1 MLITPTEDQEFF
13 RETTAR
19 FLAEKAPVGE
29 VRRLHEESMTG
40 YDPAYWRQAAELG
53 WTSLLVDE
61 AHGGGSISG
70 DGLVDLTLVAYE
82 VGRHAG
88 PGPLLVTN
96 VVASALST
104 GGGEQH
110 ADVLAGL
117 LDGSTVATWAYTDKR
132 PHDGLGDIAL
142 TVTVDGDELV
152 LDGVKRPVEGAA
164 SASHALVT
172 GRTGDGLTQVLVALD
187 TPGITIVT
195 MKGVDMTRRFCE
207 VRFDGVRVP
216 ASAVVGEV
224 GGADPQVE
232 AQLLRA
238 LVITCAESVGA
249 MQAGFDLTVEYA
261 FDRYSF
267 GRPLASYQAL
277 KHRFADDKTVV
288 EASHAIA
295 DAAAAAVAAGASDA
309 ADLCSAAKDYT
320 GDQGVD
326 LLHDCVQLLGGIGVT
341 YEHDIH
347 LFLRRVS
354 TNRALYGTPQEHRQ
368 RLAALLV
375 EKEDAA

>member
-1 MLITPTEDQEFF
+1 MLITPTDDQEFF

-19 FLAEKAPVGE
+19 FLAEKVPVGE
-29 VRRLHEESMTG
+29 VRRIHEEVATG
-40 YDPAYWRQAAELG
+40 YDSAYWRQGAELG
-53 WTSLLVDE
+53 WTSLLVSE
-61 AHGGGSISG
+61 ERGGGSISG
-70 DGLVDLTLVAYE
+70 AGLVDLTLVAYE
-82 VGRHAG
+82 FGRHAA

-96 VVASALST
+96 VVASVLSAVD
-104 GGGEQH
+104 GDQH
-110 ADVLAGL
+110 AEVLAGI
-117 LDGSTVATWAYTDKR
+117 LDGSVVATWAYTDKR

-142 TVTVDGDELV
+142 TVTADGDELV
-152 LDGVKRPVEGAA
+152 LDGVKRPVESAD

-172 GRTGDGLTQVLVALD
+172 GRSAGGLTQVLVPLD
-187 TPGITIVT
+187 TPGITVVAMT
-195 MKGVDMTRRFCE
+195 GVDMTRRFSE

-216 ASAVVGEV
+216 ASALVGEV
-224 GGADPQVE
+224 GGAAAQVE
-232 AQLLRA
+232 AQLLA
-238 LVITCAESVGA
+238 AVVITCAESVGA
-249 MQAGFDLTVEYA
+249 MQAGFDITVEYA

-288 EASHAIA
+288 EASHAIS
-295 DAAAAAVAAGASDA
+295 DAAAAAVAAGAPDA

-347 LFLRRVS
+347 LFLRRQS

-368 RLAALLV
+368 RLAALLLD
-375 EKEDAA
+375 KEDAA

>member
-1 MLITPTEDQEFF
+1 MLITPSEDQEFF

-29 VRRLHEESMTG
+29 IRRLHEESATG
-40 YDPAYWRQAAELG
+40 YEPAYWRQAAELG

-70 DGLVDLTLVAYE
+70 DGLIDLTLVAYE

-96 VVASALST
+96 VVASALSAV
-104 GGGEQH
+104 GGDQH
-110 ADVLAGL
+110 AEVLAGL
-117 LDGSTVATWAYTDKR
+117 LDGSVVATWAYTDKR

-142 TVTVDGDELV
+142 TITADGDDLV
-152 LDGVKRPVEGAA
+152 LEGVKRPVEAAA
-164 SASHALVT
+164 SASHVLVT
-172 GRTGDGLTQVLVALD
+172 GRTGKGLTQVLVPLD
-187 TPGITIVT
+187 TPGVT
-195 MKGVDMTRRFCE
+195 VVAMKGVDMTRRFSE
-207 VRFDGVRVP
+207 VRFDGVRVST
-216 ASAVVGEV
+216 SALVGEL
-224 GGADPQVE
+224 GAAADQVE

-238 LVITCAESVGA
+238 LVISAADSVGA
-249 MQAGFDLTVEYA
+249 MQAGYDITIEYA

-277 KHRFADDKTVV
+277 KHRYADGKTVV
-288 EASHAIA
+288 EASHAVA
-295 DAAAAAVAAGASDA
+295 DAAAAALAAGVADA
-309 ADLCSAAKDYT
+309 ADLCSAAKAYT
-320 GDQGVD
+320 GDHGVD

-347 LFLRRVS
+347 LFLRRAS

-368 RLAALLV
+368 RLAVLLAQ
-375 EKEDAA
+375 KEDVA

>member
-29 VRRLHEESMTG
+29 VRRLHEESATG
-40 YDPAYWRQAAELG
+40 YEAAYWRQAAELG

-70 DGLVDLTLVAYE
+70 AGLVDLTLVAYE

-96 VVASALST
+96 VVASALSAV
-104 GGGEQH
+104 GGDQH
-110 ADVLAGL
+110 AEVLAGL

-142 TVTVDGDELV
+142 TITPDGDDLV
-152 LDGVKRPVEGAA
+152 LDGVKRPVEAGS

-172 GRTGDGLTQVLVALD
+172 GRTGDGLTQVLVPLD
-187 TPGITIVT
+187 SPGVSVVAMT
-195 MKGVDMTRRFCE
+195 GVDMTRRFCE

-216 ASAVVGEV
+216 AASLVGEL
-224 GGADPQVE
+224 GGAADQVE
-232 AQLLRA
+232 AQLLQA
-238 LVITCAESVGA
+238 IVISSAETVGA
-249 MQAGFDLTVEYA
+249 MQAGFDITVEYA

-277 KHRFADDKTVV
+277 KHRYADDKTVV

-295 DAAAAAVAAGASDA
+295 DAAAAAVAAGAADA

-320 GDQGVD
+320 GDRGVD

-368 RLAALLV
+368 RLAALLAR
-375 EKEDAA
+375 KEVAA